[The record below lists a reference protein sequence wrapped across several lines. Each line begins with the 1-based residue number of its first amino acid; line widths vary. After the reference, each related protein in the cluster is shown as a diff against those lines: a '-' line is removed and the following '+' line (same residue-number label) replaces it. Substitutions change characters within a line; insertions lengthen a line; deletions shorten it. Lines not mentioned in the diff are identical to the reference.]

1 MTWLHSEKG
10 RLEAVA
16 TRCLVLPPGEDLEHR
31 SAPRTSSWT
40 LPSSSRRNGS
50 CRRWRATRRDKLR
63 SSAASPNSLASTAQ
77 LTYLTALLAGHD
89 AEPDQQV
96 ALAGPVAQEG
106 HPVTAV
112 HVAAQGQHWKWWRF
126 NGWSGGRTESD
137 QRLIRGNR
145 ASCARRCRRSLR
157 SPQPSSCRS
166 GHRAVLD
173 MRYVGDSYRRGLR

>member
-1 MTWLHSEKG
+1 MTWLHSEKS

-16 TRCLVLPPGEDLEHR
+16 TRCLVLPPGEDQEHR

-40 LPSSSRRNGS
+40 LPSSSRQNGS

-77 LTYLTALLAGHD
+77 LTYLTALLAGRD
-89 AEPDQQV
+89 AEPDQEV

-112 HVAAQGQHWKWWRF
+112 HVAARGQHG
-126 NGWSGGRTESD
+126 NDGGLKDGAVAQLGVGPALDPRESSLV
-137 QRLIRGNR
+137 RPALSACAEVSTALPR
-145 ASCARRCRRSLR
+145 AD
-157 SPQPSSCRS
+157 
-166 GHRAVLD
+166 LD
-173 MRYVGDSYRRGLR
+173 IEQFWICGT